1 MKLST
6 KLYGVVGALAVTGL
20 LVVCAGDRCLRM
32 LGRELDIATDETAI
46 RLDLVNAGRARAWE
60 TIAALRGM
68 FLSAKLDDR
77 EGFEAGAKQRDAAFK
92 RIGEQIAQLRP
103 LFATGEDAADL
114 AKFESGL
121 GEFKS
126 VAAES
131 ERLCRERKLEQLPG
145 LALQVQEFAALA
157 DEVLGNLKVRQ
168 RNFLKESQARSKSLQ
183 SQILF
188 TGIALGC
195 VLLAFS
201 VVAVFVV
208 RGIVRALAI
217 AIRETSESAD
227 EVAHAA
233 NQISSASD
241 SLAQGSSQQAAAIAE
256 TSASSEEINSMSRRN
271 TESSRTAAGLV
282 SGSQQ
287 RFIQTNQALDQMVL
301 AMGDIKT
308 HSGKISKIIKVIDEI
323 AFQTNILA
331 LNAAVE
337 AARAGEAG
345 QGFAVVAD
353 EVRNLSQR
361 CAQAAGDTAGLI
373 EQSIAKSNDG
383 KARIDR
389 VAADMRVITE
399 EAAKVKTLVDAVS
412 QGSRDQTRGMVQVAK
427 AIGEIQQAT
436 LQTASSAEESAA
448 AATELNAQ
456 SEALRQ
462 IVGRMVAKVG
472 SSGTTNVRGARPVAG

>member
-256 TSASSEEINSMSRRN
+256 TSASSEEI
-271 TESSRTAAGLV
+271 SSRTAAGLV

-412 QGSRDQTRGMVQVAK
+412 QGSRDQTRGMEQVAK

>member
-1 MKLST
+1 
-6 KLYGVVGALAVTGL
+6 
-20 LVVCAGDRCLRM
+20 
-32 LGRELDIATDETAI
+32 
-46 RLDLVNAGRARAWE
+46 
-60 TIAALRGM
+60 
-68 FLSAKLDDR
+68 
-77 EGFEAGAKQRDAAFK
+77 
-92 RIGEQIAQLRP
+92 
-103 LFATGEDAADL
+103 
-114 AKFESGL
+114 
-121 GEFKS
+121 
-126 VAAES
+126 
-131 ERLCRERKLEQLPG
+131 
-145 LALQVQEFAALA
+145 
-157 DEVLGNLKVRQ
+157 
-168 RNFLKESQARSKSLQ
+168 
-183 SQILF
+183 
-188 TGIALGC
+188 
-195 VLLAFS
+195 
-201 VVAVFVV
+201 VV

-412 QGSRDQTRGMVQVAK
+412 QGSRDQTRGMEQVAK

>member
-208 RGIVRALAI
+208 RGIGRALAI

-323 AFQTNILA
+323 AFQPNIL
-331 LNAAVE
+331 
-337 AARAGEAG
+337 
-345 QGFAVVAD
+345 AVVAD

-412 QGSRDQTRGMVQVAK
+412 QGSRDQTRGMEQVAK
-427 AIGEIQQAT
+427 AIGEIQQAP